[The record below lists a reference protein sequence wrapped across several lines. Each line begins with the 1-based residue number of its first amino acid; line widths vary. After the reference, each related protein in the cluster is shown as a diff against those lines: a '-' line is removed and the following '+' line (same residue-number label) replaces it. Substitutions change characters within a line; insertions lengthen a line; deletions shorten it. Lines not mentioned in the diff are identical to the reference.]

1 MNVEVKI
8 QSDVLCDKDF
18 KEKRM
23 KRELLVGTGLWT
35 ILFLSCFARY
45 FILPEY

>member
-1 MNVEVKI
+1 
-8 QSDVLCDKDF
+8 
-18 KEKRM
+18 M

-45 FILPEY
+45 FILPEYWRRNITIDELLTTYY